1 MAKVRPIYGLRYG
14 SSAGDISR
22 VVSPPYDVISPEMQR
37 LLHQRHRENIVHVD
51 FALESGNA
59 GENKYTRSSRYL
71 EDWIN
76 REVLVQDK
84 VPTLYYY
91 EQEFP
96 MGGTVRLVRS
106 GFVCGLLLEKF
117 GEENVFP
124 HESTL
129 LSPKIDRLNLMKETG
144 HATSPIFGIYDDR
157 ENNNAL
163 RMRQNFNGDP
173 PQVEVE
179 DDLGV
184 VHRMWLVQQEE
195 IISDICA
202 SLEGKKVF
210 IADGHHRYETALAYR
225 DAMREKG
232 ADDPDGA
239 WNYVLIF
246 LAASGDDGLVIL
258 PTHRGIKGIGSDLMT
273 TMRNKWKQ
281 FFTIT
286 DIGAAPEDLI
296 RAVEENGERG
306 HALGMALKGGEQF
319 LLFIDRKETEEMSQ
333 LRDFPP
339 PVRAL
344 DVTILHRLGLEEVL
358 GISPDEVS
366 TGERVAFYKDR
377 EQGFQDLKGGDI
389 DVFFYLNPVSMEQF
403 MEVSK
408 IGFHLPQK
416 TTYFYPKILTGL
428 VLLPVGEEDR
438 IG

>member
-14 SSAGDISR
+14 SSGGDISR

-37 LLHQRHRENIVHVD
+37 LLHERQGENIVHVD
-51 FALESGNA
+51 FALESGDP
-59 GENKYTRSSRYL
+59 GENKYTKSRRYL

-84 VPTLYYY
+84 APTLYYY
-91 EQEFP
+91 EQEFS
-96 MGGTVRLVRS
+96 MGGTVQLVRS

-163 RMRQNFNGDP
+163 RMRQNLDGDP
-173 PQVEVE
+173 PNVEVV

-225 DAMREKG
+225 DTMREKG
-232 ADDPDGA
+232 ADEPDGA

-258 PTHRGIKGIGSDLMT
+258 PTHRGIKGIGSDLMI
-273 TMRNKWKQ
+273 TMRNKWEQ

-286 DIGAAPEDLI
+286 EIGGAPEDLI

-306 HALGMALKGGEQF
+306 HALGMALQGEKQF
-319 LLFIDRKETEEMSQ
+319 LLFIDRKEAGERGQ

-339 PVRAL
+339 PVRGL

-366 TGERVAFYKDR
+366 AGERVAFYKDR
-377 EQGFQDLKGGDI
+377 DQGFQDLKGGVI